1 MTLLHEEYFG
11 IVKDIEDPGIGVSKK
26 KMRRIRVTIPELG
39 MKDDEYT
46 PWAFAVMPFL
56 TDWLPTIGDVVM
68 MRFKNGN
75 PATPYYIGLVVTAED
90 VSDEFLGK
98 YGNDFRFDA
107 DINGNKIR
115 WSKNGIEIEDAGGN
129 MLTLHCDK
137 NDAQAGYVE
146 IVDANENVF
155 RIDKEGVSMTD
166 ISGNAITTSADGISM
181 ECKNG
186 NKIEMI
192 SGKVII
198 NDNLEVLQ

>member
-46 PWAFAVMPFL
+46 PWAFTVMPSL
-56 TDWLPTIGDVVM
+56 SDWLPAIGDVVM
-68 MRFKNGN
+68 IRFKNGN

-90 VSDEFLGK
+90 VSDEFLDK
-98 YGNDFRFDA
+98 YGSDFRFDTDA
-107 DINGNKIR
+107 NGNKIR

-129 MLTLHCDK
+129 TITLHCDK
-137 NDAQAGYVE
+137 NDAQAGHIE
-146 IVDANENVF
+146 ITDTNENT
-155 RIDKEGVSMTD
+155 INTDKNGLALTD
-166 ISGNAITTSADGISM
+166 KNGNEIKTSSDGIFIN
-181 ECKNG
+181 CKNG

-192 SGKVII
+192 SGKVIV
-198 NDNLEVLQ
+198 NANLEVLQ